1 VQPQIDIGLSAGGRI
16 NCGLGGV
23 YRLRLRR
30 STASCAGQQ
39 NKGERAMAQAE
50 AKLLIPGLAGFY
62 DWSRGFSDV
71 VVRLAAGGILFVHG
85 WIKFNAGLTPVVGAM
100 TKNGFFPAEVFA
112 GSAMFLETIGAI
124 CIIIGLFTRFFAA
137 AIAIELFC
145 VTFFVSYGHGFAFS
159 APGGGYEFPLLW
171 GLVFFAIALRG
182 GGHYSVDRMIGKEL

>member
-1 VQPQIDIGLSAGGRI
+1 
-16 NCGLGGV
+16 
-23 YRLRLRR
+23 
-30 STASCAGQQ
+30 
-39 NKGERAMAQAE
+39 MAQAE

-62 DWSRGFSDV
+62 DWSKGFSDV
-71 VVRLAAGGILFVHG
+71 VVRIAAGGILFVHG
-85 WIKFNAGLTPVVGAM
+85 WLKFTAGLTPVVGAM

-112 GSAMFLETIGAI
+112 GSAMFLETVGAI

-145 VTFFVSYGHGFAFS
+145 VTFFVSYSHGFAFS

-182 GGHYSVDRMIGKEL
+182 GGYYSVDRMIGKEL